1 MTLINKSIFDKLKLL
16 HDEIS
21 LIIVDDICVNDISLS
36 LDLLNYSMINK
47 LLSITNN
54 NHILLSITNNSIE
67 KCTKCNKK
75 ADYKS
80 QSQNVFLCWCCSL

>member
-1 MTLINKSIFDKLKLL
+1 MTSIFDKLKLL

-21 LIIVDDICVNDISLS
+21 LTTVDDICINDISLS

-47 LLSITNN
+47 LLSVRNN
-54 NHILLSITNNSIE
+54 NNILLSINHNSIE
-67 KCTKCNKK
+67 TCNKCNKK

-80 QSQNVFLCWCCSL
+80 QSLDVYLCWSCSL